1 MKQSKIII
9 KLKELNIKIIDLI
22 EVIPISRA
30 TFYVYIDYYENE
42 YDHGKIPEDVLKFF
56 DIIMSSAH
64 GQKDVYDSAYEIF
77 KYSETKYEEP
87 AKRSVHAK
95 RLYNLSTDELIE
107 ELKRRLLCEYSTN
120 DLLKEI
126 KRRTEQ

>member
-1 MKQSKIII
+1 MKENKIVI

-22 EVIPISRA
+22 EIIPISRSA
-30 TFYVYIDYYENE
+30 FYLYIDYYENE
-42 YDHGKIPEDVLKFF
+42 YDHEKIPEDVLKFF
-56 DIIMSSAH
+56 DTIMSSAH
-64 GQKDVYDSAYEIF
+64 IQKDVYDLAYDIF
-77 KYSETKYEEP
+77 KYSETQYEEP

-95 RLYNLSTDELIE
+95 RLYKLSTDELIE

-126 KRRTEQ
+126 KRRTGQ